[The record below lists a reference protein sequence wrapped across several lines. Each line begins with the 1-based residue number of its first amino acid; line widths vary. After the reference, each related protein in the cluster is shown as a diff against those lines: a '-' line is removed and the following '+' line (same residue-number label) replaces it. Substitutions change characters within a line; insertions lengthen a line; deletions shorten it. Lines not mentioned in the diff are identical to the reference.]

1 MKKQTKMRRTMVL
14 CLVLLTWA
22 VASRG
27 QGNAGDLKAVLQQT
41 FNQFDSASD
50 FRQKLLLAGRLSMIE
65 TKWGNEWIAHYY
77 VAYGN
82 AILSSLEKE
91 DDKRDLYLDAADKER
106 DIAVKL
112 LGQENDETHV
122 LAALIA
128 NWRIAISPMNRG
140 MQYGKVFREHMNAA
154 QSINPRNPRIYYLEG
169 MAKYSMPKFVGGG
182 KDVAMPLL
190 AKADSLYA
198 AETDRDIMRPYWGK
212 QSNGYYLNLCRKA
225 SD

>member
-1 MKKQTKMRRTMVL
+1 MKKQTRMLWAGGM
-14 CLVLLTWA
+14 LLIT
-22 VASRG
+22 VALAQNLHG
-27 QGNAGDLKAVLQQT
+27 QGNGGDLKTVLLAT
-41 FNQFDSASD
+41 FQQFDSTSD

-65 TKWGNEWIAHYY
+65 TKWENEWITHYY
-77 VAYGN
+77 VAYSK

-91 DDKRDLYLDAADKER
+91 DDKRDLYLDEADKER

-112 LGQENDETHV
+112 LGRENDETHV

-140 MQYGKVFREHMNAA
+140 MQYGKVFREHMTAA
-154 QSINPRNPRIYYLEG
+154 QSINPGNPRIYYLEG

-198 AETDRDIMRPYWGK
+198 RQTDQDIMKPYWGK
-212 QSNGYYLNLCRKA
+212 QLNAYYLKSCKGGN
-225 SD
+225 